1 MNATSTMTTAR
12 NVIHDENSLD
22 PRIFAVIDG
31 LSDDVTYQRI
41 VYNIPYGLD
50 AEDTLLIASMLNTY
64 YPATDLHD
72 VAGCLGDGTFTVIL
86 NTDTHKLEWESD
98 STRFC
103 EATEWFEGDNAF
115 GYRPPDRILVEAL
128 KFDGTYIQFIDNP
141 TEEMKLAAVQ
151 RTSAAIEYIKNP
163 SDAVRRAAATT
174 ATAERPRIRAAF
186 ASEHGPSVA
195 PTGGLAND
203 ATPCCA
209 NCGCGINS
217 SQDEPE
223 YWVQGVGPLNLF
235 SDLLICTVM
244 ELNSHIGN
252 DEKAADFVRV
262 SHVEGE
268 LVLSFSSM
276 RQLFSMRDDF
286 REGIAMRGIED
297 DLEEDLE
304 VAFDGMRVIA
314 FPSATGAGFIT
325 WGAAAAVSE

>member
-1 MNATSTMTTAR
+1 MTITSDLP
-12 NVIHDENSLD
+12 HEENSLD
-22 PRIFAVIDG
+22 PRVFAVIDG

-72 VAGCLGDGTFTVIL
+72 VAGCLGDGTFTVIV
-86 NTDTHKLEWESD
+86 NAGTHRLEWESD

-103 EATEWFEGDNAF
+103 EAAEWFEGDNAF

-141 TEEMKLAAVQ
+141 TEEMKLTAVQ
-151 RTSAAIEYIKNP
+151 RTSAAIGYIKNP

-174 ATAERPRIRAAF
+174 ATAERPRVRAAF

-195 PTGGLAND
+195 PANGLFND
-203 ATPCCA
+203 GTPCCA
-209 NCGCGINS
+209 KCDCGFNAT
-217 SQDEPE
+217 QDEPE
-223 YWVQGVGPLNLF
+223 YWVQDVGPLNCF
-235 SDLLICTVM
+235 SDLLLCTVM

-252 DEKAADFVRV
+252 DEKAADFVRA

-304 VAFDGMRVIA
+304 VAFDEMRVIA
-314 FPSATGAGFIT
+314 FPSATGPGFIT
-325 WGAAAAVSE
+325 WGPAAAVSE